1 MTTDN
6 AFGNLIYS
14 YTRAQAIADG
24 VLIDVT
30 ADAQAHGFKVHTVVT
45 DNLYHRY
52 VEVPSG
58 LDRSYGQSVTGR
70 LHDLL
75 TLALFAARSSK
86 GADRVYFKVDFLMEP
101 GRTETVQVIAHIGPG
116 DDGVIPVLTI
126 MLPEDD

>member
-14 YTRAQAIADG
+14 YTRAQAIEDG
-24 VLIDVT
+24 VLIDIT
-30 ADAQAHGFKVHTVVT
+30 ADAQAHGFKVHTAVT

-52 VEVPSG
+52 VEVPRG
-58 LDRSYGQSVTGR
+58 LDRCFGQSSAGR

-75 TLALFAARSSK
+75 TLAMFAARASK
-86 GADRVYFKVDFLMEP
+86 GTDRVYFKVDFLMEP

-116 DDGVIPVLTI
+116 DTPEPVLTI
-126 MLPEDD
+126 MLPEED

>member
-1 MTTDN
+1 MSNDK

-30 ADAQAHGFKVHTVVT
+30 DAAKAYGFKVPVAITDHLFTV
-45 DNLYHRY
+45 Y
-52 VEVPSG
+52 VDAPARLEAE
-58 LDRSYGQSVTGR
+58 GQSTAGR

-75 TLALFAARSSK
+75 TLALIAARTSK
-86 GADRVYFKVDFLMEP
+86 GTDRAYFKVAFLMAP
-101 GRTETVQVIAHIGPG
+101 GRSETVQVIAHIGPG
-116 DDGVIPVLTI
+116 DTAEPVLTI

>member
-1 MTTDN
+1 MSN
-6 AFGNLIYS
+6 GKAFGNVIYS

-30 ADAQAHGFKVHTVVT
+30 DEAKAHGFKVPVAIT
-45 DNLYHRY
+45 DHLFHGY
-52 VEVPSG
+52 VAVPAG
-58 LDRSYGQSVTGR
+58 LETEGQSVTGR

-75 TLALFAARSSK
+75 TLAMIAARTSK
-86 GADRVYFKVDFLMEP
+86 GTDRAYFKVAFLMAP

-116 DDGVIPVLTI
+116 DTPEPVLTL